1 MQERHTVPLK
11 IDEKMLAD
19 YPELAVLTLD
29 LPESDGEPVET
40 ERERMQINLIL
51 DVLDQHWQDRQDFYA
66 AGNMFLYYCAEQA
79 RQIIAEEADP
89 VRPRRAFRGPDVF
102 IVLNVD
108 GNIRRQKWVVWE
120 EGGRY
125 PNVIFEFL
133 SPSTRQ
139 IDRTTKKELYA
150 QVFRT
155 QEYYWYDPFA
165 PRELQGWQW
174 RAGDGYQAMVPD
186 DRGWLWSP
194 SLQLWIGRWEGTYK
208 RAPATWLRLYDQE
221 GRLALTS
228 DEAAE
233 QRAEA
238 ARVRAEAEQAR
249 AEAEQARAEA
259 EQARAEAEQARAE
272 MEQARAEAEQ
282 ARAEMERTHAEA
294 ERTRADTAEA
304 EVARLHAEL
313 ARLRGENP

>member
-11 IDEKMLAD
+11 IDAKMLAD

-29 LPESDGEPVET
+29 LPESDGEPLET

-120 EGGRY
+120 ESGRY

-139 IDRTTKKELYA
+139 TDRTTKKELYE

-155 QEYYWYDPFA
+155 QEYYWYDPFE
-165 PRELQGWQW
+165 PRELQGWQLQ
-174 RAGDGYQAMVPD
+174 AGGDYQAMTPD

-208 RAPATWLRLYDQE
+208 RAPAVWLRLYDQD

-228 DEAAE
+228 DEAAA
-233 QRAEA
+233 Q
-238 ARVRAEAEQAR
+238 RAEAEQAR

-272 MEQARAEAEQ
+272 AEQ
-282 ARAEMERTHAEA
+282 ARADAERTHAEA
-294 ERTRADTAEA
+294 ERARADTAEA
-304 EVARLHAEL
+304 EVARLQAEL

>member
-1 MQERHTVPLK
+1 M
-11 IDEKMLAD
+11 KMLAD

-29 LPESDGEPVET
+29 LPESDGKPLET
-40 ERERMQINLIL
+40 ERERMQVNLIL

-102 IVLNVD
+102 IVLNVE
-108 GNIRRQKWVVWE
+108 GSIRRQKWVVWE
-120 EGGRY
+120 ESGRY

-139 IDRTTKKELYA
+139 TDRTTKKELYE

-155 QEYYWYDPFA
+155 QEYYWYDPFE
-165 PRELQGWQW
+165 PRELQGWQLQ
-174 RAGDGYQAMVPD
+174 AGGDYQAMTPD

-208 RAPATWLRLYDQE
+208 RAPAIWLRLYDQD

-238 ARVRAEAEQAR
+238 RRPSRGGAGPGRGWSRPEPRRSRPELRRSGHTPRQSAQELTPPKPKLLVYMLNWPGCEARTPDRASALGATE
-249 AEAEQARAEA
+249 
-259 EQARAEAEQARAE
+259 
-272 MEQARAEAEQ
+272 
-282 ARAEMERTHAEA
+282 
-294 ERTRADTAEA
+294 
-304 EVARLHAEL
+304 LL
-313 ARLRGENP
+313 ARSCRSIESL